1 MKLPSKSGL
10 SRFESFKTH
19 GIRVKTSSALLSLN
33 VVRGHLRVLKHI
45 EHMKLHYT
53 SGLKVVRADM

>member
-1 MKLPSKSGL
+1 MEFVLKLPY
-10 SRFESFKTH
+10 
-19 GIRVKTSSALLSLN
+19 SSALLSLN

-45 EHMKLHYT
+45 EHMKLPYT